1 MGFDQQ
7 IQDVEQ
13 QHVYTYNLI
22 YIYWFSQ
29 QKTVLACS
37 SQQTLGE
44 PAIKGGFEQANETIY
59 LG

>member
-22 YIYWFSQ
+22 YIYIDFPN
-29 QKTVLACS
+29 KKL
-37 SQQTLGE
+37 
-44 PAIKGGFEQANETIY
+44 F
-59 LG
+59 